1 MRILITGGSG
11 FIGQALCP
19 VLLDQGHQV
28 MVVSRRPQR
37 AAKHLPRDVEFRAS
51 VAECVDFQ
59 PEAIIN
65 LAGEP
70 IANRRWSEARKAEL
84 LGSRVRTT
92 DALVAMAKTLD
103 QKPKVFISGSAVG
116 FYGDR
121 GSETVTEDSGPGTG
135 FAHELCA
142 QWEAAA
148 RQATPYVDRLCV
160 IRIGLVLDQPGGLL
174 DRMVPPFRMGL
185 GGRMGSGKQC
195 MPWIHRQ
202 DMVRIIDWLIN
213 HPSAD
218 GVFNASAPNPVDN
231 ATFSKALARH
241 LNRPSM
247 FPAPSWA
254 LKTAFGEM
262 SELMLEGA
270 CMVPKKLLDAGF
282 DFIYPELDQALAEI
296 IER

>member
-19 VLLDQGHQV
+19 VLLDQGHRV

-37 AAKHLPRDVEFRAS
+37 AAKHLPHDVELRTS

-59 PEAIIN
+59 PEIIIN

-84 LGSRVRTT
+84 LESRVRTT
-92 DALVAMAKTLD
+92 DALVALAKTLD
-103 QKPKVFISGSAVG
+103 QKPKVLISGSAVG
-116 FYGDR
+116 FYGDC
-121 GSETVTEDSGPGTG
+121 GSETVTEDSEPGTG

-148 RQATPYVDRLCV
+148 RRAAPYVDRLCV

-241 LNRPSM
+241 LNRPAM
-247 FPAPSWA
+247 FPAPSWV

-282 DFIYPELDQALAEI
+282 DFIYPELDQALADI
-296 IER
+296 VER